1 MIDTAGTGLVGIVV
15 LFALLL
21 AGARIGTALGLV
33 GLGGLVLILG
43 PEAALIKGGVVV
55 VDTLTRYELGTLPL
69 FLFMAHIFF
78 SVDASRDLFDAAAK
92 LVGHRRGGLAYASIA
107 GCGGFGAIN
116 GSSLATT
123 ATVGLVAYPEM
134 KRRGYDDRLSTATI
148 AAGGTLGQMI
158 PPSGALIVFG
168 IIAEQSIG
176 RLFTAAIIPGITQAL
191 IYAVVVFVLVRLRP
205 QLAPPGERAEW
216 KDRWRALGRIWQI
229 VALVLLV
236 IGGIALGWFSPPEAA
251 AIGASGALLI
261 AALRRKLTRENL
273 FNAFHETLRTTGLIY
288 LIVIGAL
295 IFSAF
300 VGVTG
305 LAEAAGNLVEGMGTG
320 TFVTLLLVA
329 LLLLILG
336 TVLDGLALMLLM
348 TPILL
353 PIVEGTGMTAI
364 WFGIFLVRAMEVGFL
379 TPPLGINLYVM
390 QGVTKDISI
399 SSIFRGVLPFLAGDF
414 FHLVLIILFPAMVLW
429 LPQMLGT

>member
-1 MIDTAGTGLVGIVV
+1 MIDTAGTGLIGILV

-21 AGARIGTALGLV
+21 AGGRIGAVLGLV
-33 GLGGLVLILG
+33 GFGGLALILG
-43 PEAALIKGGVVV
+43 PEAALIKAGVVV

-92 LVGHRRGGLAYASIA
+92 FLGHRPGGLAYAGIA

-134 KRRGYDDRLSTATI
+134 KRRGYDDKLSTATI

-158 PPSGALIVFG
+158 PPSGALIVYG

-176 RLFTAAIIPGITQAL
+176 QLFTGAIIPGLTQGL
-191 IYAVVVFVLVRLRP
+191 LYVMVVFLLVRWRP
-205 QLAPPGERAEW
+205 ELAPAGERAPWSERW
-216 KDRWRALGRIWQI
+216 KALGKIWEI
-229 VALVLLV
+229 LVLILFV
-236 IGGIALGWFSPPEAA
+236 IGGIAVGWISPPEAA
-251 AIGASGALLI
+251 AVGSAGALLI
-261 AALRRKLTRENL
+261 AAIRGKLTKDSL

-288 LIVIGAL
+288 LIIVGAL
-295 IFSAF
+295 IFSVF

-305 LAEAAGNLVEGMGTG
+305 LGDAAGE
-320 TFVTLLLVA
+320 FVTGLGAGPFLTLVLVGVVLLL
-329 LLLLILG
+329 LG
-336 TVLDGLALMLLM
+336 TVLDGLGLMLLM

-364 WFGIFLVRAMEVGFL
+364 WFGVFLVRAMEVGFL

-390 QGVTKDISI
+390 QGMAKDISI
-399 SSIFRGVLPFLAGDF
+399 TNIFRGVLPFLASDF
-414 FHLVLIILFPAMVLW
+414 VHLVLIILFPAMVLW
-429 LPQMLGT
+429 LPAILGS

>member
-1 MIDTAGTGLVGIVV
+1 MIDTPGTGLIGIAV
-15 LFALLL
+15 LFTLLL
-21 AGARIGTALGLV
+21 AGGRIGAALGLV
-33 GLGGLVLILG
+33 GLGGLMLVLG

-92 LVGHRRGGLAYASIA
+92 LIGHRRGGLAYASIA

-176 RLFTAAIIPGITQAL
+176 RLFTAAIIPGLTQAL
-191 IYAVVVFVLVRLRP
+191 IYAAVVFLLVRLRP
-205 QLAPPGERAEW
+205 QLAPSGERAGWGE
-216 KDRWRALGRIWQI
+216 RVRALGRIWQI
-229 VALVLLV
+229 IALVLLV

-251 AIGASGALLI
+251 AIGATGALVI
-261 AALRRKLTRENL
+261 AGLRGKLNRENL

-305 LAEAAGNLVEGMGTG
+305 LAEAAGLFVQGLGTG
-320 TFVTLLLVA
+320 TFLTLLLVA
-329 LLLLILG
+329 ILLLILG

-364 WFGIFLVRAMEVGFL
+364 WFGVFLVRAMEVGFL

-390 QGVTKDISI
+390 QGVAKDISI
-399 SSIFRGVLPFLAGDF
+399 SDIFKGVLPFLAGDF
-414 FHLVLIILFPAMVLW
+414 VHLVLIILFPAMVLW
-429 LPQMLGT
+429 LPQLLGT